1 MQGSVSHKYIT
12 RIVGFSYNAIVFL
25 DMVTDSVFFLA
36 ILNNCTNSDL
46 SACQSSSSHTK
57 QY

>member
-12 RIVGFSYNAIVFL
+12 HIVGVSYNAIVFL
-25 DMVTDSVFFLA
+25 EMVTNSVFFPA
-36 ILNNCTNSDL
+36 ILNNCTNADL